1 MMTRRIV
8 ISGVGPVSAIG
19 IGWEDFANAVRDG
32 LCGIEEVTAFD
43 VDGCR
48 NHQAGEIIDLD
59 VDGYLETEKNY
70 LDRNS
75 ELAFAAAKLAL
86 NDAGFHPSEETA
98 DRVGLCLGTAYGN
111 LDTQQSFYD
120 LLVEKGPKFV
130 SPFLFPHTY
139 NNTSASLLAI
149 EYSIRG
155 VHANFCS
162 GSAAGAEAILC
173 AFDSLRLGRA
183 DVMLAGGVEALTEVV
198 FKGMDSAGERTIPG
212 EGAALMLLEPER
224 SAKAR
229 GAPIHGIIAGAG
241 AGGSV
246 DAAKKLALADAG
258 ILEKKIDVVF
268 GPDPPFDRLIGHTTG
283 ASGPF
288 AVAGALAILDKGRW
302 ALVNTFKPGGLC
314 VSLVLEKD

>member
-1 MMTRRIV
+1 MMAERIV

-19 IGWEDFANAVRDG
+19 IGWEHFANAVRDG
-32 LCGIEEVTAFD
+32 LCGIGDVTAFD

-48 NHQAGEIIDLD
+48 NQQAGEIIELD
-59 VDGYLETEKNY
+59 VDGYLATEKNY

-75 ELAFAAAKLAL
+75 ELAFAAAKLAFD
-86 NDAGFHPSEETA
+86 DAGFHPSEAAT
-98 DRVGLCLGTAYGN
+98 DRFGLCLGTAYGN
-111 LDTQQSFYD
+111 VDTQRSFYD
-120 LLVEKGPKFV
+120 LLIEKGPKFV

-139 NNTSASLLAI
+139 SNTSASLLAI

-162 GSAAGAEAILC
+162 GSAAGAEAILY

-183 DVMLAGGVEALTEVV
+183 DVMLAGGAESLSEVV
-198 FKGMDSAGERTIPG
+198 FKGLDSAGDERIPG

-229 GAPIHGIIAGAG
+229 SAPIRGIIAGAG

-246 DAAKKLALADAG
+246 DAAKGLALADAG
-258 ILEKKIDVVF
+258 ILEKRIDVEF
-268 GPDPPFDRLIGHTTG
+268 GPDQAIDRMVGHTTG
-283 ASGPF
+283 ASGAL
-288 AVAGALAILDKGRW
+288 AVAGALAVIDKGCF
-302 ALVNTFKPGGLC
+302 ALVNTCEPGGVC
-314 VSLVLEKD
+314 VSIVLERD